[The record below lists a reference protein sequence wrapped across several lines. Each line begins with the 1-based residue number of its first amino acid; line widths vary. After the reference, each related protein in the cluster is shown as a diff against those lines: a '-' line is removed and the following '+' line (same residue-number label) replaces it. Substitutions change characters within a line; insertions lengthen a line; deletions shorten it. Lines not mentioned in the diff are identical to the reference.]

1 MTAATEIDDLASTAR
16 RFLSAAWSLDIARP
30 PGPVDTGS
38 VRAAWHGAAKLG
50 WSWVA
55 YADRPELALR
65 AAPAL
70 AALFRV
76 IGQHPAPVP
85 AASLAVTLPVLA
97 AAAPGRLDAF
107 LDGEQLIAATGEA
120 GWPAD
125 DPWSS
130 AAAEDGR
137 LTGELFGVPG
147 AAAADAFVVPAISGG
162 TPCLMLVRADAP
174 GVRVDAL
181 RTYDRLEAPA
191 RVVFDGAA
199 AEELVLG
206 EQAHRVIETTAVLA
220 RVAGAAELG
229 GLADAA
235 VAMAVEYARQ
245 RTQFGRVIGSFQAV
259 KHLLAEAAIDVY
271 AAESAALASARR
283 VSAQKD
289 TVPARRDADL
299 AFAFNA
305 DAARR
310 AAETALQVHGGI
322 GFTLECQL
330 SWYFNRVLSRSGA
343 LGAPRS
349 ARLALG
355 RRALGQPAPGQPA
368 PGRAALTVSGAAP

>member
-1 MTAATEIDDLASTAR
+1 MTAATEIGDLASTAR
-16 RFLSAAWSLDIARP
+16 RFLSATWPLDAARP
-30 PGPVDTGS
+30 LGPVDTDS
-38 VRAAWHGAAKLG
+38 VRAAWHGAAELG
-50 WSWVA
+50 WGWVA
-55 YADRPELALR
+55 YADRPELALG

-107 LDGEQLIAATGEA
+107 LDGEQLLAATGEV
-120 GWPAD
+120 GWPAG

-130 AAAEDGR
+130 AAVQDGR

-147 AAAADAFVVPAISGG
+147 AAAADAFVVPATSGG
-162 TPCLMLVRADAP
+162 TPCLMLVRADGP
-174 GVRVDAL
+174 GVRVEAL

-191 RVVFDGAA
+191 RVGFDGAA
-199 AEELVLG
+199 AEALVRG
-206 EQAHRVIETTAVLA
+206 EQAQQVIEATAVLA

-229 GLADAA
+229 GLADAT
-235 VAMAVEYARQ
+235 VAMAVGYAKQ
-245 RTQFGRVIGSFQAV
+245 RKQFGRVIGSFQAV
-259 KHLLAEAAIDVY
+259 KHLLAEASIDVY
-271 AAESAALASARR
+271 AAESAALAAARR
-283 VSAQKD
+283 VAGHSDIA
-289 TVPARRDADL
+289 PARHDADL
-299 AFAFNA
+299 ALAFNI

-343 LGAPRS
+343 LGSPRS

-355 RRALGQPAPGQPA
+355 RRALG
-368 PGRAALTVSGAAP
+368 RAALAGSGATS